1 MTICETWGILAKKFK
16 DKVAQ
21 NAKAQSKHVPKLRT
35 ALPDYLFR
43 DWAYYTF
50 PHKESTVVAE
60 LFCNG
65 FLRKNLQ
72 CGVEF
77 WCSDSLF
84 EDSEV
89 KYLRDL
95 CANANKILECR
106 DKGYFSALVNGSFSV
121 FLLYNCTLKLE
132 DIVTQVRRLLKVNGK
147 AVVAFRDRQLKLC
160 GVLSSFGI
168 AAGNRITI
176 DFS

>member
-1 MTICETWGILAKKFK
+1 M
-16 DKVAQ
+16 
-21 NAKAQSKHVPKLRT
+21 
-35 ALPDYLFR
+35 
-43 DWAYYTF
+43 
-50 PHKESTVVAE
+50 
-60 LFCNG
+60 
-65 FLRKNLQ
+65 
-72 CGVEF
+72 
-77 WCSDSLF
+77 
-84 EDSEV
+84 
-89 KYLRDL
+89 KYLWDL
-95 CANANKILECR
+95 CANADKILECR

-121 FLLYNCTLKLE
+121 FLLYNCTLKLG